1 MMMLSYIVLVTDH
14 LPFYTF
20 ATVFGNTIQMNRN
33 EMPWHSC
40 SLPYS
45 TEDCQPI
52 SPCLSAIIKDT
63 ADTFGQSSD
72 YFHELGRYE
81 YGTVVYGGECIRLQ
95 AREFDPLRGRSDVKA
110 EYTALNE
117 RDSTYSYLT
126 NQAGLISAP
135 NLVFAYPTPNQYVA
149 LFCVLTLLVFLSMR
163 GRGFVV
169 KCCFIT
175 AGLTYVL
182 MIGFILSVLWTPSH
196 QHHSWLNAKD
206 SLFNPKMWSSA
217 LLLTL
222 NVLRIGQSGLHSLG
236 AQNHFKYNVLI
247 DAFVVVVYV
256 VFGALIFAYVHL
268 TLTSSGGLMTAH
280 FNPELFDKLHEAKL
294 AENIY
299 YQMFNWWYAIAN
311 MAVYQHY
318 EPYAQFAF
326 SALCMLL
333 AINCTF
339 VWLEL
344 FVSSCLTSLDSLAD
358 SSSQTLIYRT
368 TILCFALPYFLVR
381 SKLGFHTLVAV
392 ENTIIPIATGVVVTL
407 ELVTVG
413 LFYGF
418 YRIWSNIS
426 SMETNK
432 DEEESMTHRLCGVFF
447 IINWTV
453 TPFLIILAM
462 IFAYPHPHPD
472 ATNIVIVIFVI
483 VFTPVP
489 VFALLKILYVLH
501 RNIPSRALYNP
512 DQNLWGPR
520 NEENR
525 AQAALWERKINV
537 RQRW

>member
-1 MMMLSYIVLVTDH
+1 MESESLSSLDSDESDEIELIKDDTFYDDEQRLVLGMLTRNMMFRPIWRNRFAAFTVISGYIIAYSTFARFAHFFDRYGLMFLLPFVVCMMVFGVPLVYLELALGQFTSSSCLLIFKRMVPLSEGLGWSMMMLSYIVLVTDH

-117 RDSTYSYLT
+117 RDSTYSYLYVDRT

-149 LFCVLTLLVFLSMR
+149 LFCVLALLVFLSMR

-217 LLLTL
+217 LLLHVFTAIDK
-222 NVLRIGQSGLHSLG
+222 V
-236 AQNHFKYNVLI
+236 HFS

-299 YQMFNWWYAIAN
+299 YQMFNWWYAITN

-333 AINCTF
+333 AINCT
-339 VWLEL
+339 
-344 FVSSCLTSLDSLAD
+344 
-358 SSSQTLIYRT
+358 
-368 TILCFALPYFLVR
+368 
-381 SKLGFHTLVAV
+381 
-392 ENTIIPIATGVVVTL
+392 VTL
-407 ELVTVG
+407 T
-413 LFYGF
+413 
-418 YRIWSNIS
+418 
-426 SMETNK
+426 
-432 DEEESMTHRLCGVFF
+432 D
-447 IINWTV
+447 
-453 TPFLIILAM
+453 
-462 IFAYPHPHPD
+462 
-472 ATNIVIVIFVI
+472 
-483 VFTPVP
+483 
-489 VFALLKILYVLH
+489 
-501 RNIPSRALYNP
+501 
-512 DQNLWGPR
+512 
-520 NEENR
+520 
-525 AQAALWERKINV
+525 
-537 RQRW
+537 